1 MIQALGAAGAL
12 AGTAALV
19 GVTAYY
25 AWVTAKMLERGGPII
40 TVEIKQAW
48 VHVTGAGCVTLPLR
62 DGVLAAPPDP
72 EYPRFMFAV
81 EVRNSGGA
89 GTTID
94 KAAIEMEGGVEFWQP
109 APTVG
114 PRFPHRLETHSSV
127 TFFIEPHAVSTA
139 MDVLK
144 LKPNVV
150 GLVALASGTVHR
162 TSAVRLRQRAA

>member
-1 MIQALGAAGAL
+1 VSRARLIPWVVVAVVAVVLLGLGVLLAVQALGLHDERGLSSERASTIQALAAAGAL

-25 AWVTAKMLERGGPII
+25 AWVTAKMLERGGQII

-72 EYPRFMFAV
+72 EHPRFMFAV

-89 GTTID
+89 GTTVD
-94 KAAIEMEGGVEFWQP
+94 KAAVAMEAG
-109 APTVG
+109 
-114 PRFPHRLETHSSV
+114 
-127 TFFIEPHAVSTA
+127 
-139 MDVLK
+139 
-144 LKPNVV
+144 
-150 GLVALASGTVHR
+150 
-162 TSAVRLRQRAA
+162 